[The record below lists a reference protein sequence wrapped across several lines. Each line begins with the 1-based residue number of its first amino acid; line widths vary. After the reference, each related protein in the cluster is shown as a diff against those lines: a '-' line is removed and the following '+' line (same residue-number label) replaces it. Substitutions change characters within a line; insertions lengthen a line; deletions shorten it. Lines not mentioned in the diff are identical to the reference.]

1 VFVAHTGH
9 TTAIR
14 PGQVRGVTLVAMLAA
29 LAGGVGA
36 ARFLRGLVDVVDPAD
51 VTVVVNTGDDDE
63 FHGLWVSPDLDS
75 VTYTLADAHN
85 PETGWGLAGET
96 FTTMAALD
104 RYGAPTW
111 FRLGDRDLA
120 THLYRTERLRS
131 GATLTETTAEIAAAW
146 GLACRL
152 LPMTDERVA
161 TRITVREPR
170 ADGSG
175 VGSEPAMQEVE
186 LAMQEWFVQR
196 RAEPPV
202 VGVRFDG
209 AERARPAPG
218 VLDALEAADTI
229 VVCPSNPVI
238 SIGPVLAVPGIR
250 DVLVRR
256 RDRVVGV
263 SPIVGGR
270 PVKGP
275 ADRLMGPLGIDES
288 CVGVARAYR
297 EFCSTLV
304 IDATDAADAAAVD
317 ALGVRAVVADTLMRD
332 ARVAAALARE
342 ALAAVA

>member
-1 VFVAHTGH
+1 VIVS
-9 TTAIR
+9 
-14 PGQVRGVTLVAMLAA
+14 
-29 LAGGVGA
+29 LAGGVGG
-36 ARFLRGLVDVVDPAD
+36 ARFLAGLVRAVPPEE
-51 VTVVVNTGDDDE
+51 VVVVGNTGDDDE

-96 FTTMAALD
+96 FATMEALD

-120 THLYRTERLRS
+120 THLYRTERLRA
-131 GATLTETTAEIAAAW
+131 GATLSDATAEIAAAW
-146 GLACRL
+146 GLRCRL
-152 LPMTDERVA
+152 LPMTDDRVA
-161 TRITVREPR
+161 TRITVREPGR
-170 ADGSG
+170 DGAPAD
-175 VGSEPAMQEVE
+175 VE
-186 LAMQEWFVQR
+186 LAMQEWFVRR

-202 VGVRFDG
+202 VAVHFAG
-209 AERARPAPG
+209 AEAAAPAAG
-218 VLDALEAADTI
+218 VLDALERAETI
-229 VVCPSNPVI
+229 VICPSNPVI

-275 ADRLMGPLGIDES
+275 ADRLMGPLGIDVS

-317 ALGVRAVVADTLMRD
+317 ALGVRPVVADTLMRD